1 MIGFTLT
8 EEQEMFRKAISEF
21 ASREIAPLAR
31 VWDERGEYPMELFRK
46 MGGLG
51 YLGVP
56 FSAEYGGGGGGYLTT
71 AILAEELGYASA
83 GIALGVYVHVAL
95 ALTGI
100 ATSGTDEQKR
110 RYLAPGIAGEK
121 VGAWG
126 FAEAGAGS
134 DPGSIKTRARRDG
147 DGYILSGSKMF
158 ITNGTFADFVVVT
171 ATTAPEKKSK
181 GLSLFIVERGAP
193 GFSSSQKIPMLGMRA
208 AQTAELV
215 FDDCRIPAENRL
227 GEEDTGFLDVMKTLT
242 LGRIMAAAFA
252 LGLARAAFDA
262 SLKHA
267 RERVQFGQ
275 PIGQFQGLQWM
286 LADMSVDI
294 EAARL
299 LTWQAAWR
307 ADQGL
312 PHIKEASIAKLF
324 ATEAATRIAG
334 QALQI
339 HGGYGFMMESSV
351 QRFYRDAKLLEIGE
365 GTSQIHRNVIAKQL
379 GL

>member
-31 VWDERGEYPMELFRK
+31 ACDERGEYPMELFRK
-46 MGGLG
+46 MGALG
-51 YLGVP
+51 YLGIP
-56 FSAEYGGGGGGYLTT
+56 FPAEYGGSSSGYLTT

-83 GIALGVYVHVAL
+83 GIALGIYVHVAL
-95 ALTGI
+95 ALTGV

-110 RYLAPGIAGEK
+110 RYLAPGITGEK

-134 DPGSIKTRARRDG
+134 DPGAIKTRARRDG
-147 DGYILSGSKMF
+147 DGYVLSGSKMF

-171 ATTAPEKKSK
+171 AMTAPEKKVK
-181 GLSLFIVERGAP
+181 GLSLFIIERGTP
-193 GFSSSQKIPMLGMRA
+193 GFSASQKIPMLGMRA

-215 FDDCRIPAENRL
+215 FDDCRVPAENRL
-227 GEEDTGFLDVMKTLT
+227 GAEDTGFLDVMKTLT

-252 LGLARAAFDA
+252 LGLARAAFDE
-262 SLKHA
+262 SLRYA
-267 RERVQFGQ
+267 NERVQFGQ

-286 LADMSVDI
+286 LADMAVDL
-294 EAARL
+294 EAARV

-334 QALQI
+334 QAVQI
-339 HGGYGFMMESSV
+339 HGGYGFTMESSV